1 MDRSLDRAHVD
12 EDFQPFLAL
21 IADQAGQ
28 AFEPYF
34 HALAKRSD
42 S

>member
-21 IADQAGQ
+21 IGDQAGQ

-34 HALAKRSD
+34 HGVGETL
-42 S
+42 